1 MADIQKIL
9 CGILGVL
16 GLVAAA
22 IGFAL
27 LGPLIAVGAAVGAL
41 ILYWDD
47 LGAAFESFFDMAISW
62 WGEFSSD
69 VVESVKYVADSI
81 KDAFFGAID
90 AITQRFEALLGWLSR
105 QADRVL
111 APYNAVMGAAS
122 RAGARVGGAISS
134 LVGTSTPASAAA
146 TRAGAFG
153 SSRSV
158 TQDNEVIINVNGSGL
173 SEAQLRSGVTGGVD
187 DGLRQVQ
194 QAYEDG
200 EI

>member
-1 MADIQKIL
+1 M
-9 CGILGVL
+9 
-16 GLVAAA
+16 
-22 IGFAL
+22 
-27 LGPLIAVGAAVGAL
+27 
-41 ILYWDD
+41 
-47 LGAAFESFFDMAISW
+47 
-62 WGEFSSD
+62 
-69 VVESVKYVADSI
+69 
-81 KDAFFGAID
+81 
-90 AITQRFEALLGWLSR
+90 
-105 QADRVL
+105 L
-111 APYNAVMGAAS
+111 APYNAVMGAAN

-153 SSRSV
+153 SSRI
-158 TQDNEVIINVNGSGL
+158 TNQDNEVIINVNGSGL